1 MSSNKL
7 GRYELIRVLG
17 QGAMGLVFEGRDP
30 NLDRRVAIKTIRVE
44 SLSPTELNDY
54 EFRFRTEARSAA
66 RLQHPNIVSVYDS
79 ERDGDVA
86 YLVMEHIQ
94 GEDLKHY
101 LDRGARYT
109 LDESL
114 RIIGDLLT
122 GLGYAHQQGV
132 IHRDVKPANLLI
144 EANGR
149 VKLTDFGV
157 ARIQGMGDQT
167 RTKGSIVGTLRYM
180 SPEQVQGL
188 NVDAGADLFSTA
200 VVLYQ
205 LLTGERPFNG
215 DNDFAIIHQ
224 IIDHHPPAPSSI
236 NALLPPAL
244 DAVLAK
250 ALAKSRDDRFGSA
263 QEFLSALQDAIY
275 QASDRTIVPPAG
287 RQVVDKL
294 TTPGGSYRLKSTPG
308 MGVTLPS
315 DGSAPS
321 VVVQEMEL
329 VYWKDI
335 KDTHEIEDLI
345 GFLDRF
351 PDGVYAGLA
360 QRRLHKLNA
369 RAQGAFDQSDLAPLM
384 PDLPLATPSS
394 TRSAPRPPTPLPSLP
409 NPLPSLQTRSTL
421 PEAPLT
427 SRAKATPLVEST
439 IDQLTALKRVI
450 GGAEVR
456 LGTDVSVKL
465 SAQAAT
471 PNVSKAVASLFSSPK
486 PTSRS
491 ATRVEVN
498 ATAKTPSKVPSRVNS
513 KPTKRPPED
522 SAFAVTTL
530 ESMEDDHFARRN
542 ERDAGEALKSL
553 RSNNAEKKRG
563 DGAANRQKR
572 LPWGLIVGAAL
583 VIGALIGGIAWVGK
597 SQGDKAKLPGAASA
611 ASALADE
618 ASTAGNTVSKASV
631 TVGVASSLN
640 GTVPFAES
648 LVPGES
654 PAATAPAAKAGSG
667 AVLQSAALSNA
678 GFPGSSLPSIAAS
691 GTGKPVLT
699 SAERAKAVS
708 AAKAASAAAARDA
721 VINSVSN
728 NAIAPIAPIATPVVE
743 PPASRPPP
751 AAAAS
756 TSVVRAS
763 GPASSPP
770 PAHSATEACQGRI
783 LLGFDSCMAEQCAKP
798 GAALQPACIERREM
812 ERRRRER
819 EEARS
824 F

>member
-114 RIIGDLLT
+114 RIVGDLLT

-188 NVDAGADLFSTA
+188 TVDAGADLFSAA

-215 DNDFAIIHQ
+215 ESDFAIIHQ

-244 DAVLAK
+244 DTVLAK
-250 ALAKSRDDRFGSA
+250 ALAKSRDDRFASA
-263 QEFLSALQDAIY
+263 QDFLSALQDAIY
-275 QASDRTIVPPAG
+275 QASDRTIVPPAA
-287 RQVVDKL
+287 RQIVEKL
-294 TTPGGSYRLKSTPG
+294 TVPGGGGGSYRLKSTPG
-308 MGVTLPS
+308 MGATFPS
-315 DGSAPS
+315 DSSAPS

-329 VYWKDI
+329 VYWKDV
-335 KDTHEIEDLI
+335 KDSQETEDLT

-384 PDLPLATPSS
+384 PMLPPVHSPLSVPRAPPQTAPMVFTATPAASPS
-394 TRSAPRPPTPLPSLP
+394 TSTPRG
-409 NPLPSLQTRSTL
+409 
-421 PEAPLT
+421 
-427 SRAKATPLVEST
+427 EST
-439 IDQLTALKRVI
+439 IDQLTALRHAI
-450 GGAEVR
+450 GGGGEIWADLPAKPMVKTAAQG
-456 LGTDVSVKL
+456 LSVGTKSPTQSPTKSQTKSLPRSLPPTVPD
-465 SAQAAT
+465 APT
-471 PNVSKAVASLFSSPK
+471 KAS
-486 PTSRS
+486 
-491 ATRVEVN
+491 
-498 ATAKTPSKVPSRVNS
+498 S
-513 KPTKRPPED
+513 KPAPKVTKRPPED
-522 SAFAVTTL
+522 STFAATTM

-553 RSNNAEKKRG
+553 RANNAEKKRG
-563 DGAANRQKR
+563 DGTSSGRKR
-572 LPWGLIVGAAL
+572 LPWGLIAGAVLVICAL
-583 VIGALIGGIAWVGK
+583 VGGIAMVGK
-597 SQGDKAKLPGAASA
+597 SRGAKPVATSAAQSAAEAASA
-611 ASALADE
+611 AVGVGAN
-618 ASTAGNTVSKASV
+618 STALNANPKPVGTATATAAASP
-631 TVGVASSLN
+631 
-640 GTVPFAES
+640 VPFAES

-654 PAATAPAAKAGSG
+654 PAATTPAAKAGSG
-667 AVLQSAALSNA
+667 SVLPGATALGA
-678 GFPGSSLPSIAAS
+678 
-691 GTGKPVLT
+691 GKPVLT
-699 SAERAKAVS
+699 PTDRPKTAS
-708 AAKAASAAAARDA
+708 AAKTNASQPALRDAGANVSANAVAAPVVSPVAETAASRLTVTVAPAATVTAKPSAPASPQPAAR
-721 VINSVSN
+721 S
-728 NAIAPIAPIATPVVE
+728 
-743 PPASRPPP
+743 PA
-751 AAAAS
+751 
-756 TSVVRAS
+756 
-763 GPASSPP
+763 
-770 PAHSATEACQGRI
+770 EACEGRI
-783 LLGFDSCMAEQCAKP
+783 LLGFDSCMAEQCARP
-798 GAALQPACIERREM
+798 GASSHPVCIERREV

-819 EEARS
+819 EESRS